1 MAHID
6 TSADP
11 FPGPSHN
18 HVACLAS
25 SLDRARLAF
34 ETQGLRLTDLRLRVF
49 KQIAASHHAVGAYDI
64 IEQLSQTGTR
74 LAPVSVYRAIDALI
88 EAGVVHRLESKNAF
102 FACHANH
109 ASQRQNVVLS
119 CSTCGVI
126 AEVDGEAVFASL
138 DALAASQHFTQSS
151 RIVELTGR
159 CAHCSKRAA

>member
-1 MAHID
+1 MAQSE
-6 TSADP
+6 TSAAS
-11 FPGPSHN
+11 FPSPGHN
-18 HVACLAS
+18 HVACLALT
-25 SLDRARLAF
+25 LDRARIAF

-64 IEQLSQTGTR
+64 IERLSHEGTR

-119 CSTCGVI
+119 CSLCGVI

-138 DALAASQHFTQSS
+138 DALATAQRFEQAS
-151 RIVELTGR
+151 RIVEITGR
-159 CAHCSKRAA
+159 CAHCTEKAA

>member
-1 MAHID
+1 MAQR
-6 TSADP
+6 TAPP
-11 FPGPSHN
+11 FPNPGHN
-18 HVACLAS
+18 HVACLAQT
-25 SLDRARLAF
+25 LDRARTAF

-64 IEQLSQTGTR
+64 IEQLSHEGTR

-119 CSTCGVI
+119 CATCGVI
-126 AEVDGEAVFASL
+126 AEVDGEAVFACL
-138 DALAASQHFTQSS
+138 DTLASAQQFTQTS

-159 CAHCSKRAA
+159 CAHCTGNAA